1 MEYTVREEP
10 KAKWACFSKGNIEY
24 EVNIIDVPDDEV
36 QETLLNAIEL
46 FNEEE

>member
-10 KAKWACFSKGNIEY
+10 KAKWACFLKDNVEY
-24 EVNIIDVPDDEV
+24 EVNIIDVPDNEV